1 MKTFKNFIT
10 ESGLSSEHIP
20 HDITDHDVK
29 MKNNAIL
36 GHTAVSE
43 FMNPKA
49 AVAQME
55 AKLGQLGLARKNAP
69 TQNQENPVEEESF
82 SGTGSFILEFSRYGE
97 TFGKS
102 VDTPFDEFD
111 KEEQIVSLNV
121 KYEQLETGSF
131 KVYGTLV

>member
-29 MKNNAIL
+29 MKINAIL

-82 SGTGSFILEFSRYGE
+82 SGTGSFILEFSR
-97 TFGKS
+97 
-102 VDTPFDEFD
+102 
-111 KEEQIVSLNV
+111 
-121 KYEQLETGSF
+121 
-131 KVYGTLV
+131 